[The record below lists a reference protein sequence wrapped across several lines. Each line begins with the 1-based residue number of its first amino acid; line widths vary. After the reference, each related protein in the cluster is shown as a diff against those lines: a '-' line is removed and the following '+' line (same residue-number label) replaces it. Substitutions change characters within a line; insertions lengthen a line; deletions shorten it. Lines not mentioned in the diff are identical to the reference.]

1 MQLQDRAADNL
12 RFIRDTM
19 ERAGTFTAVP
29 GYGGLLMGV
38 AATIVGVQFIGQP
51 VDQDFL
57 KSWLFVMALALPIG
71 AVAMAWKARRAG
83 SPLFTG
89 VGRKFLLAYIPPVLA
104 GGVLTL
110 PLWRAGEAQL
120 LPATWLLLYGAGV
133 IAGGMTSIRA
143 IPVMGACFFAL
154 GTAAAV
160 VPEHGALL
168 MVLGFGALQ
177 IGFGALIGWR
187 HGG

>member
-29 GYGGLLMGV
+29 GVGGLLMGV
-38 AATIVGVQFIGQP
+38 AATVAGVPFIGRP
-51 VDQDFL
+51 IDEGFL
-57 KSWLFVMALALPIG
+57 RAWLFVLALALPVG
-71 AVAMAWKARRAG
+71 AVAMAWKAHRAG

-104 GGVLTL
+104 GGALTL
-110 PLWRAGEAQL
+110 PLWRAGAAQL

-143 IPVMGACFFAL
+143 IPVMGVCFFVL
-154 GTAAAV
+154 GMAAAV
-160 VPEHGALL
+160 LPEHGGLF
-168 MVLGFGALQ
+168 MVLGFGVLQ
-177 IGFGALIGWR
+177 IVFGALIAWR